1 MKTIK
6 SVLKKV
12 VIGLILFLCAIALTI
27 GGWETVRPTVM
38 SKFDGE
44 TYVSPIVV
52 EPATEFELYV
62 ASEEVQE
69 MLQLEFMK
77 HQRKMLDDE
86 IAKKLNLE

>member
-38 SKFDGE
+38 DKFQKE
-44 TYVSPIVV
+44 EVVQVSEI